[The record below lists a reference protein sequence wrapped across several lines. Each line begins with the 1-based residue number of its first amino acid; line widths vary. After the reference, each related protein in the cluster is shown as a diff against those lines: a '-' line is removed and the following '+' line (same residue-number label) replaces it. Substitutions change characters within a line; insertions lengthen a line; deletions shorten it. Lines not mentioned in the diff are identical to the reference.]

1 MASFAQRFGSRRA
14 AIFLVAAAILP
25 FAPALG
31 GGFVYDDFPAILKNP
46 SVLGADV
53 LRIFTS
59 GSYWREETV
68 GYRPVTTL
76 SFIANRAASGGA
88 AWAFHATNLAL
99 HALNTLLVA
108 ALAGAL
114 LARGGFDARRANAG
128 AAGGALLFAIHPAQV
143 EAVAGIAAGR
153 AELLSLGFVLAAL
166 VVSFRARMA
175 PWPRAAAAGACY
187 LAALLSKESAL
198 VLPALLV
205 ALHAAAPRAAASRR
219 ASDAAAGGA
228 ASSAADAAAH
238 APRLAQL
245 APCALALA
253 AYLALRHEALGRVG
267 GTMPALLDNPLAH
280 AVAES
285 RAAIVPGAL
294 RVLAE
299 YARLIFVPVALSA
312 DYGFDAIPLPRSVFA
327 PALLP
332 GVLFAAAI
340 AGAVIA
346 VVIRARRSR
355 GTRSRALAATLPR
368 AAIALVATLAIPLH
382 LVSTLPAIA
391 AERFLYMPMA
401 FVSLVAASLVAAAM
415 PAGARRG
422 GAAQAEGAVRAAAI
436 ALALLLAARSG
447 ARAFDWRG
455 ERALF
460 ESSARAKPGSA
471 RLHNALGLALANAG
485 EAARAES
492 EYRRALEI
500 YPDYAA
506 ALVNLGN
513 ALLRRGDAAAARAC
527 YERAVALDPGYAKA
541 RWNLA
546 VALEQQGDVTAAARE
561 YGEIAMRDA
570 THFDSRLRL
579 GEILAA
585 AGRARE
591 AERLLAEALALRP
604 GDAAATRAL
613 DAARA
618 ARPAE

>member
-128 AAGGALLFAIHPAQV
+128 AAAGALLFAIHPAQV

-219 ASDAAAGGA
+219 ASDAAAGEA
-228 ASSAADAAAH
+228 ASSAADAAAR

-253 AYLALRHEALGRVG
+253 AYLALRHGALGRVG

-299 YARLIFVPVALSA
+299 YARLIVVPVALSA
-312 DYGFDAIPLPRSVFA
+312 DYGFDAIPLPRSVLS

-346 VVIRARRSR
+346 VVIRARRSG
-355 GTRSRALAATLPR
+355 GTVSRALAATLPR

-401 FVSLVAASLVAAAM
+401 FVSLVAASLVAAVM

-422 GAAQAEGAVRAAAI
+422 GAAGAVRAAAI

-546 VALEQQGDVTAAARE
+546 VALEQEGDMTAAARE

-604 GDAAATRAL
+604 GDAAAARAL